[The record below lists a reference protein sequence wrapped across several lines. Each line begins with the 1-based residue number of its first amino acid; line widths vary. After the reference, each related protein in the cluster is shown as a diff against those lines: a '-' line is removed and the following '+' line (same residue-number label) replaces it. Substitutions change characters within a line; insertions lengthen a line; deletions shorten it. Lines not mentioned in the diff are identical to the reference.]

1 MKKTT
6 YAATAVVFLALMAAC
21 NDAPKTIAE
30 ATPSEAAVR
39 IRSMEDS
46 LYAHPAVEVKG
57 AQALVDVYLL
67 YAKTNPTDPLAPEY
81 LLRAAGVKSAL
92 HDPQAAVELY
102 DRIIKGYPNWDKAVD
117 AYYLRAF
124 TIDSGLH
131 LKGLAQQAY
140 QEVIDRYPDHKFA
153 ADAKQM
159 ILNLNYTDEELVA
172 KFQRM
177 NDSTEAAAAAK

>member
-1 MKKTT
+1 MR
-6 YAATAVVFLALMAAC
+6 ARIPIISALVSLVLLAAC
-21 NDAPKTIAE
+21 GNSPKDITE
-30 ATPSEAAVR
+30 ATPSEAAAR
-39 IRSMEDS
+39 IRTMEDS
-46 LYAHPAVEVKG
+46 LYAHPAVDVKG

-67 YAKTNPTDPLAPEY
+67 FAKTNPTDPLAPEY

-92 HDPQAAVELY
+92 NDPQAAVELY
-102 DRIIKGYPNWDKAVD
+102 DRIIKGYPEWSKLVD

-131 LKGLAQQAY
+131 IKGLAQQAY
-140 QEVIDRYPDHKFA
+140 EEVINRFADHKFA

-159 ILNLNYTDEELVA
+159 IQNLNYTDEELIA